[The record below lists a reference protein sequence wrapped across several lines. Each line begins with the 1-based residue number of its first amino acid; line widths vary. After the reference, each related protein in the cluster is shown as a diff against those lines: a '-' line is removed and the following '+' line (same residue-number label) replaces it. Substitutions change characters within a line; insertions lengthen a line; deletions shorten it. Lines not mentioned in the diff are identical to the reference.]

1 MELTLGL
8 DVGTSSVKCVAADQE
23 GSVAATGS
31 AALELLTS
39 RGGWVEQD
47 GSAMWRA
54 AGEACRQVMAK
65 LDGKHRLAGMSI
77 SSQGGTTIPVDKVGE
92 PVRLGFSWMD
102 ERAEVQA
109 AEVVKRFGA
118 EKVYRTTG
126 WRLSNGLPLNHI
138 AWFKQNEPE
147 LFAKTARFCFVN
159 DFIAQRLCGEYWMDP
174 SDAGITQLY
183 SLANNRWDEELIEQ
197 AGVKIEQLSPIRES
211 GTWLGGLSARAAAEL
226 GIPAGLPIFNGAHDQ
241 YCSALGSGAVKPGS
255 GLLSGGTAW
264 VVMAVFA
271 NPDQAFEAGMEVSR
285 HALPNLFGGIRSMGG
300 VGASMEWLMNLL
312 WQGLSD
318 RDLRAEAIHRAVA
331 DSPAGAGGLRFV
343 PLTGGHLDASQANQG
358 VLEGLELGHTRGDIT
373 RALMEGIAFELRWM
387 LENAQAGSWVDSLTM
402 IGGAARSR
410 VWPQMIAD
418 ISGLPI
424 RAAKEADG
432 AALGAARLAALG
444 AGLINEESV
453 SATVEKQAVIFK
465 PNPDLAKF
473 YGDLFAKYQ
482 APRESR
488 RAGKL
493 EIG

>member
-8 DVGTSSVKCVAADQE
+8 DVGTSSVKCVAADLE
-23 GSVAATGS
+23 GSVVASGS
-31 AALELLTS
+31 AGLALLTS

-47 GSAMWRA
+47 ASAMWRA

-65 LDGKHRLAGMSI
+65 LDGRTNLAGMSI
-77 SSQGGTTIPVDKVGE
+77 SSQGGTTIPLDKSGE

-102 ERAEVQA
+102 ERAEAEA
-109 AEVVKRFGA
+109 AEAARRFGA
-118 EKVYRTTG
+118 EKIYQTSG

-138 AWFKQNEPE
+138 AWFRRNEPE
-147 LFAKTARFCFVN
+147 LFAKTERFCFVN
-159 DFIAQRLCGEYWMDP
+159 DFFAQRLCGEYWMDP

-183 SLANNRWDEELIEQ
+183 NLAENRWDDEMVEM
-197 AGVKIEQLSPIRES
+197 AGAQVEQLSPIRES
-211 GTWLGGLSARAAAEL
+211 GAMLGVLGARAAEDL
-226 GIPAGLPIFNGAHDQ
+226 GIPAGVPLFNGAHDQ
-241 YCSALGSGAVKPGS
+241 YCSALGSGAIKPGS
-255 GLLSGGTAW
+255 GMLSGGTAW
-264 VVMAVFA
+264 VVLAVFA
-271 NPDQAFEAGMEVSR
+271 NASQAFEAGMEVSR

-318 RDLRAEAIHRAVA
+318 RDLRAEAINRAVS

-343 PLTGGHLDASQANQG
+343 PLTGGHLDVSQANQG

-410 VWPQMIAD
+410 VWPQIIAD
-418 ISGLPI
+418 ITGLPI
-424 RAAKEADG
+424 RVAKEADG

-453 SATVEKQAVIFK
+453 SATVEKQTTMFRA
-465 PNPDLAKF
+465 NPALAEF
-473 YGDLFAKYQ
+473 YEDLFVRYQ
-482 APRESR
+482 APRETR